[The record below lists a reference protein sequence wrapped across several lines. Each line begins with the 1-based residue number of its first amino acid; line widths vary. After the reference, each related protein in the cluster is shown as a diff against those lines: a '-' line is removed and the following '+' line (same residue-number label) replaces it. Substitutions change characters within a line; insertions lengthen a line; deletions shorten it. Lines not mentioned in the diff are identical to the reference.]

1 MVCGWMRMVIIVVK
15 LVVRKTRFSVEPV
28 PVQKQYQKE
37 DMSGRKENSKTAG
50 GKGISQLVPYSGVL

>member
-1 MVCGWMRMVIIVVK
+1 MVIIVVK